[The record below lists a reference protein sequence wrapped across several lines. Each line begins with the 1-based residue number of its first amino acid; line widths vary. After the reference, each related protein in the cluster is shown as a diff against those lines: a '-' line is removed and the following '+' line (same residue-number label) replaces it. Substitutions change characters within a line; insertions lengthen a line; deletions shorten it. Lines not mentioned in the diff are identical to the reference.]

1 MALVQDQNPPTL
13 TLPAALHP
21 HGFGRFVD
29 ALFMAGWLVIW
40 VVGELAVLTLLGVTI
55 VSMIAAVLRLSLPES
70 FPEVTDPGAAS
81 GFLLFGTV
89 FLTMWSVGGLAA
101 CKHLFRGVAGEDRVW
116 LTSECLVV
124 HRRAWLF
131 RSTTR
136 VPRHDIRR
144 ISMTDRDRELAVY
157 SSRGMQ
163 TITTLGTPGE
173 RRDLRA
179 ALMQQ
184 LTLPDAAAV
193 RDLEQQTVPP
203 QWETRRADLGYT
215 LYRPPARIHRQ
226 QVRTVWIV
234 TALIGLGS
242 LASLSRAIFNGAP
255 PQLLPSLLTAL
266 CVCGAALF
274 TWGRKEWVVGSGRL
288 ALRYRFRQWI
298 SETDFEDGVLEL
310 SSTVDSDGDVRY
322 ALHISTPY
330 GDSKKIASAVDEP
343 CELYWL
349 AKWLAA
355 HTHFY
360 LDTGS
365 GAKAPAGTTRDE
377 ARG

>member
-1 MALVQDQNPPTL
+1 MALAQDQTPSL

-21 HGFGRFVD
+21 RGFGRVID
-29 ALFMAGWLVIW
+29 AIFMTAWLAMW
-40 VVGELAVLTLLGVTI
+40 VLGEIAALTLMGVTI
-55 VSMIAAVLRLSLPES
+55 VSQVAPILSLSLPPS
-70 FPEVTDPGAAS
+70 LPTVNDPGVAS

-89 FLTMWSVGGLAA
+89 FLTMWTVGGIAA
-101 CKHLFRGVAGEDRVW
+101 GKHLLRNVAGEDRVW
-116 LTSECLVV
+116 LTSEYLVV
-124 HRRAWLF
+124 HRRAGLF
-131 RSTTR
+131 RHILR

-157 SSRGMQ
+157 SSRGLQ

-184 LTLPDAAAV
+184 LELPDAAAV
-193 RDLEQQTVPP
+193 RELEQQTVPP
-203 QWETRRADLGYT
+203 QWETRRADLGYI

-242 LASLSRAIFNGAP
+242 LASLTRAIFNGAAP
-255 PQLLPSLLTAL
+255 DILPALMTGL
-266 CVCGAALF
+266 CVCAATVF
-274 TWGRKEWVVGSGRL
+274 TWSRKEWVVGAGRL
-288 ALRYRFRQWI
+288 ALRRRFRGWI
-298 SETDFEDGVLEL
+298 SETDFEDGILEL
-310 SSTVDSDGDVRY
+310 SSQADNDGDVHY
-322 ALHISTPY
+322 TLYISTPY
-330 GDSKKIASAVDEP
+330 GDRKKIASAVDEP

-360 LDTGS
+360 LDTGAGGGS
-365 GAKAPAGTTRDE
+365 GKP
-377 ARG
+377 

>member
-1 MALVQDQNPPTL
+1 MALAQDQTPSL
-13 TLPAALHP
+13 TLPAALYP
-21 HGFGRFVD
+21 RGFGRLID
-29 ALFMAGWLVIW
+29 AVFMTAWFVIW
-40 VVGELAVLTLLGVTI
+40 VLGEIAALALIGVTI
-55 VSMIAAVLRLSLPES
+55 VSQFAAVFRLSLPPS
-70 FPEVTDPGAAS
+70 FPTVNDPGVAS

-89 FLTMWSVGGLAA
+89 FLTVWTVGGIAA
-101 CKHLFRGVAGEDRVW
+101 GKHLIRNVAGQDRVW
-116 LTSECLVV
+116 LTSEYLVV
-124 HRRAWLF
+124 HRRAGLF
-131 RSTTR
+131 RHTLR

-163 TITTLGTPGE
+163 TITTLGTSGE

-184 LTLPDAAAV
+184 LELPDAAAV
-193 RDLEQQTVPP
+193 RELEQQTVPP
-203 QWETRRADLGYT
+203 QWETRRADLGYI

-242 LASLSRAIFNGAP
+242 LASVMRAVFNGAP
-255 PQLLPSLLTAL
+255 PETLPSLLTGL
-266 CVCGAALF
+266 CVCGATLF
-274 TWGRKEWVVGSGRL
+274 TWSRKEWVVGAGRL
-288 ALRYRFRQWI
+288 ALRRRFRSRF
-298 SETDFEDGVLEL
+298 SETDFEDGILEL
-310 SSTVDSDGDVRY
+310 TSTVDNDGDVYY
-322 ALHISTPY
+322 ALYISTPY
-330 GDSKKIASAVDEP
+330 GDRKKIASAVDEP

-360 LDTGS
+360 LDTGNGTS
-365 GAKAPAGTTRDE
+365 VNTGTGPAKGNS
-377 ARG
+377 